1 MAYCQ
6 EIEAVV
12 QSLRI
17 WMRHRTSWRD
27 ALVDPRPW
35 PRALSVAALCLAIG
49 VPVGAI
55 VGLLGGLYGTA
66 FIIALVLGYL
76 MLRSLIV
83 GLMALIGVVFLLPFA
98 ALPVHIGV
106 TPTLL
111 NLVLATLFFVWASRV
126 AAHKDRAFQALAPTF
141 GVLIFVLLALF
152 SFISGLGHASLTA
165 NVIRHFVEILLSI
178 LTFVLVINA
187 VRGVP
192 QLRFLT
198 GAIILAGS
206 AAALVGILL
215 YALPEEMT
223 VRALSSLRVVG
234 YPSGSDV
241 LRYIEDDPSR
251 ALRATSTSIDPNV
264 LGGALIF
271 ATTIATT
278 QIFSPAPV
286 WPKRWLALMA
296 ASMALCLFLTFS
308 RGSLMGLTA
317 AVLLLA
323 LLRYRRALIIALAA
337 LALLLLLPPAQVYVE
352 HFMSGIRGEDLAT
365 QMRFGEYK
373 DALILIRRYPW
384 FGVGFSG
391 TPDVDTYLG
400 VSNVY
405 LLIAENMGLVGLGA
419 FLANLFIYLHKVIT
433 TLLSRQT
440 RARVS
445 VTSLGFFLAI
455 VGAMVGGMFDHYLF
469 NLVFPHASTILWL
482 TMGLGVISLHLDMTT
497 PGSVDQTSGVP
508 LKQQI
513 DMASGQ

>member
-1 MAYCQ
+1 M
-6 EIEAVV
+6 

-17 WMRHRTSWRD
+17 WMRQHISWRD

-49 VPVGAI
+49 LPVGAI
-55 VGLLGGLYGTA
+55 LGLLGGLFGTA
-66 FIIALVLGYL
+66 LIVALALGYL

-98 ALPVHIGV
+98 ALPVQIGV

-126 AAHKDRAFQALAPTF
+126 AARKDRAFQALAPTF
-141 GVLIFVLLALF
+141 GVLIFCMLAVF
-152 SFISGLGHASLTA
+152 SFIAGLGHAPLTA
-165 NVIRHFVEILLSI
+165 NVIRHFFEILLSI

-198 GAIILAGS
+198 AAMILAASG
-206 AAALVGILL
+206 AAVVGIVL
-215 YALPEEMT
+215 YILPEELT
-223 VRALSSLRVVG
+223 VRALSSLQVVG
-234 YPSGSDV
+234 YPSGGAV

-271 ATTIATT
+271 GTTVATT
-278 QIFSPAPV
+278 QLFSPEPV

-296 ASMALCLFLTFS
+296 LSMAVCLFLTFS
-308 RGSLMGLTA
+308 RGSLLGLA
-317 AVLLLA
+317 AAILLLA
-323 LLRYRRALIIALAA
+323 LLRYRRVLLFAGAA
-337 LALLLLLPPAQVYVE
+337 VALLLILPPAQVYVD
-352 HFMSGIRGEDLAT
+352 HFVRGLRGEDLAT
-365 QMRFGEYK
+365 QMRFGEYQ

-405 LLIAENMGLVGLGA
+405 LLIAENMGLVGLTV
-419 FLANLFIYLHKVIT
+419 FVANLFTYLHKVISA
-433 TLLSRQT
+433 LLSRVT

-445 VTSLGFFLAI
+445 VTTLGFFLAV

-482 TMGLGVISLHLDMTT
+482 TMGLGIVSLHLDLTT
-497 PGSVDQTSGVP
+497 PGSVDQASGAP
-508 LKQQI
+508 LREQI
-513 DMASGQ
+513 DMVVGGQARGGLP